1 MGMFDFFHVAE
12 EFLPKIKELDEN
24 NLKITNLQTKSLD
37 CSLRDYYITKRLAII
52 KNYNLPLFHSNG
64 PLKDLPTKSHVSLI
78 MFAYSPQPNMLISTS
93 VRNALKSFILLRETH
108 KVEIDMVTYNNKEK
122 FYKLTMK
129 QLKSWRLNYHKLIL
143 GKPSYDILI
152 DDKSLFYKK
161 NWRFDLLKKVEL
173 NGKTKL
179 RSY

>member
-1 MGMFDFFHVAE
+1 MKKNIVLCFDLDGVIC
-12 EFLPKIKELDEN
+12 KTIKN
-24 NLKITNLQTKSLD
+24 FYSKSLPIKKNIKFINFLFEKGFTIKIYTARGLGRSND
-37 CSLRDYYITKRLAII
+37 NVAI
-52 KNYNLPLFHSNG
+52 
-64 PLKDLPTKSHVSLI
+64 
-78 MFAYSPQPNMLISTS
+78 A
-93 VRNALKSFILLRETH
+93 
-108 KVEIDMVTYNNKEK
+108 KEK

-173 NGKTKL
+173 NGNN
-179 RSY
+179 